1 MSALLDFLPLIAFF
15 AAYKWGDIYFAT
27 SVLIAVTVAQT
38 AWSWFSSRKLPK
50 LALVTTGLV
59 LVFGLL
65 TLALHD
71 ERWIKW
77 KVSVVYGLFALAF
90 LGSNW
95 IGAKPLWQRALEEQ
109 VEASRE
115 AWLRAN
121 TAWGL
126 FFVALAGAN
135 AWVLTNFD
143 TATWVNFK
151 VWGVL
156 GALILFTLAQVAY
169 LAKVGRFKDQA

>member
-27 SVLIAVTVAQT
+27 SVLIAVTLLQT
-38 AWSWFSSRKLPK
+38 AWAWFRVRKLPT
-50 LALVTTGLV
+50 LALVTTALV
-59 LVFGLL
+59 LVFGAL

-95 IGAKPLWQRALEEQ
+95 IGAKPLWQRALDEQ

-115 AWLRAN
+115 VWLRAN
-121 TAWGL
+121 TAWAL
-126 FFVALAGAN
+126 FFIVLAGAN
-135 AWVLTNFD
+135 AWVLMHYD

-156 GALILFTLAQVAY
+156 GALVLFTLAQVLY
-169 LAKVGRFKDQA
+169 LTRRGRFKDAG

>member
-15 AAYKWGDIYFAT
+15 AAYKWGDIYLAT
-27 SVLIAVTVAQT
+27 GVLIAVTVTQT
-38 AWSWFSSRKLPK
+38 AWSWFRTRKLPK

-65 TLALHD
+65 TLLLQD

-95 IGAKPLWQRALEEQ
+95 IGTKPLWQRALEEQ
-109 VEASRE
+109 VEAPRE
-115 AWLRAN
+115 VWLRGN
-121 TAWGL
+121 TAWAL
-126 FFVALAGAN
+126 FFVVLAAVN
-135 AWVLTNFD
+135 AWVLMNFD

-156 GALILFTLAQVAY
+156 GALLLFTLAQVFY
-169 LAKVGRFKDQA
+169 LTRRGRFKDAD

>member
-15 AAYKWGDIYFAT
+15 VAYKWGDIYLAT
-27 SVLIAVTVAQT
+27 SVLIGVTVAQT
-38 AWSWFSSRKLPK
+38 AWTWFSKRQVPK
-50 LALVTTGLV
+50 LALVTCGLV
-59 LVFGLL
+59 LAFGLL

-77 KVSVVYGLFALAF
+77 KVSVVYGLFAIAF

-115 AWLRAN
+115 VWVRAN
-121 TAWGL
+121 TAWAL
-126 FFVALAGAN
+126 FFVVLAVAN

-156 GALILFTLAQVAY
+156 GALVLFTLAQVLY
-169 LAKVGRFKDQA
+169 LTQRGRFKDAG